1 MSPAFPIV
9 KLGIL
14 LIQYLSKPAVKVVSK
29 MAVKNTFIRVYVC
42 RAANKFHN
50 IDAKFR
56 SNKSDNRSHYGLSL
70 PEEQAIEKG
79 AHLLSEMLLFTIASI
94 IAIYQYNKNM
104 KRKAVVD
111 LEMKTLKNRIEHLES
126 VIQQK
131 S

>member
-56 SNKSDNRSHYGLSL
+56 SNKSNDRSHYGLSL

-94 IAIYQYNKNM
+94 IAVYQYNKNM
-104 KRKAVVD
+104 KRKAAVD
-111 LEMKTLKNRIEHLES
+111 LEMKTLKNRVEQLEC
-126 VIQQK
+126 VIQQN